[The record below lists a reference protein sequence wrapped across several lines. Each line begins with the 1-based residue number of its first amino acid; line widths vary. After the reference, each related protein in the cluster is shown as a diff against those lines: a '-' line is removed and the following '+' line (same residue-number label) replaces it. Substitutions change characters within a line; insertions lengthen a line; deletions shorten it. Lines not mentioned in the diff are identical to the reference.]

1 MLTGKAKVER
11 PKLKGESMNSFSSL
25 SRRREG
31 AGRSN
36 LILALCLLPLAFLSS
51 ACRQDMHDNPR
62 YEAYEEGAQRQL
74 PEGAVARGSL
84 ALNPAVQKAGA
95 GPAGASPAGG
105 AIGNRVGAAPATMSG
120 AGQGGQTAG
129 PPAQGAQT
137 TAARQT
143 VPAGPDGFPFAV
155 TKEILD
161 RGQSRYEI
169 SCMPCHGKLGNGDG
183 MIVLRGFRKPPSYHE
198 ARLVQAPS
206 SYYYDVITN
215 GFGAMYSYADQLTPE
230 DRWKVIAY
238 IRVLQMSQNVNLN
251 QLAADVRPSV
261 EQGVAEAERKQ
272 AERAKQNQQTPAPA
286 QGGHGNQ

>member
-1 MLTGKAKVER
+1 MVKFTNLI
-11 PKLKGESMNSFSSL
+11 
-25 SRRREG
+25 
-31 AGRSN
+31 AGRRTARRST
-36 LILALCLLPLAFLSS
+36 LIFCLLPLALLFS

-84 ALNPAVQKAGA
+84 ALNPAAQKAGA

-105 AIGNRVGAAPATMSG
+105 AIGNRVGAAAATISGAAPAGQAGQMG
-120 AGQGGQTAG
+120 QAGQAGQGAQAAG
-129 PPAQGAQT
+129 
-137 TAARQT
+137 ARAT
-143 VPAGPDGFPFAV
+143 VPAGPDGFPFAI

-169 SCMPCHGKLGNGDG
+169 SCMPCHGKLGNADG
-183 MIVLRGFRKPPSYHE
+183 MIVLRGMRKPPSYHDP
-198 ARLVQAPS
+198 RLVQAPS

-215 GFGAMYSYADQLTPE
+215 GFGAMYSYADQLTPA

-251 QLAADVRPSV
+251 QLAADARPTV
-261 EQGVAEAERKQ
+261 EQGLAESERRV
-272 AERAKQNQQTPAPA
+272 AERAKRTSPTSAPA
-286 QGGHGNQ
+286 HGGGGNQ

>member
-1 MLTGKAKVER
+1 VLLVSAKEKDMAKLTN
-11 PKLKGESMNSFSSL
+11 LNT
-25 SRRREG
+25 
-31 AGRSN
+31 RSN
-36 LILALCLLPLAFLSS
+36 AARRSALIFCLLPFALLFS

-84 ALNPAVQKAGA
+84 ALTPTAQKAGA
-95 GPAGASPAGG
+95 GPAGASAGGG
-105 AIGNRVGAAPATMSG
+105 AIGNRVDAAPATTTG
-120 AGQGGQTAG
+120 AGQTGQAG
-129 PPAQGAQT
+129 QAGQAGQMGQGAQT
-137 TAARQT
+137 TAARAT
-143 VPAGPDGFPFAV
+143 VPTGPDGFPFAI

-169 SCMPCHGKLGNGDG
+169 SCMPCHGKVGNGDG

-198 ARLVQAPS
+198 ARLVQAPT

-251 QLAADVRPSV
+251 QLAADVRPNV
-261 EQGVAEAERKQ
+261 EKGLAESERRA
-272 AERAKQNQQTPAPA
+272 AERAKQNQPTSAPA